1 MAIRHIRKVGDEV
14 LRKKAKP
21 VDKIDS
27 HILTLLKDMT
37 DTMYLRDGVGLAA
50 NQIGILRRLIV
61 IDVGEGL
68 IEMINPEII
77 NEEGEQIGPEGC
89 LSVPNVIGEVKRP
102 QKVKVKFQNRHG
114 KEVILEGE
122 DLFARAV
129 CHEIDHLNG
138 ILFIDKALRILD
150 EDEVEAKEV

>member
-77 NEEGEQIGPEGC
+77 HEEGEQIGPEGC